1 LLSLPRYSRAAGDS
15 CQRARFT
22 RKQKTAAA
30 AGEPEYCNRTGVA
43 ASSRH
48 RAVDRGQ
55 NPENAQIVRPVQE
68 RRRFVRNQG
77 HWAEAHDKNEQVRYA
92 RGAGGRPKTGKRRN
106 NKIFDSSICLQIN
119 IRAATENRESES
131 ADTELDTA
139 QSQEK
144 EPT

>member
-1 LLSLPRYSRAAGDS
+1 MIFVS
-15 CQRARFT
+15 ARFT
-22 RKQKTAAA
+22 CKQKTTAT
-30 AGEPEYCNRTGVA
+30 AGEPEYRDFTGIGA
-43 ASSRH
+43 RSRH

-55 NPENAQIVRPVQE
+55 NSENTRVARPVQ
-68 RRRFVRNQG
+68 RLRRFAREQRNR
-77 HWAEAHDKNEQVRYA
+77 AEAHGKNTQVRYG
-92 RGAGGRPKTGKRRN
+92 REDGGRPKTGKRRN